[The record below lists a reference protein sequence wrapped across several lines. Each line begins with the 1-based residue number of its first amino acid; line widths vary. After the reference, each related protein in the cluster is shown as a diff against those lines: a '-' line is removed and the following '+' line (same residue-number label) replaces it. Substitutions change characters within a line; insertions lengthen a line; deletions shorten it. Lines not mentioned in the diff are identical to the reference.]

1 MPFDPE
7 RKFATV
13 TTVHYYKRKLS
24 LMELPAEY
32 LIRLAAVLDDLRL
45 DQALRLKKRYI
56 ERAFGGA
63 GAIAIAEV
71 EAFARAYG
79 CAFRYNRA
87 TLEGVFHS
95 VLFVRRSRLSFDE
108 LRVREARSTPS

>member
-1 MPFDPE
+1 MPFCLE

-13 TTVHYYKRKLS
+13 NHCS
-24 LMELPAEY
+24 LLQAHLALLELPAEY

-63 GAIAIAEV
+63 GAIAIAEL
-71 EAFARAYG
+71 EAFARAHG
-79 CAFRYNRA
+79 CTFRYNRDA
-87 TLEGVFHS
+87 
-95 VLFVRRSRLSFDE
+95 
-108 LRVREARSTPS
+108 